1 MRQGDTV
8 PLQDYL
14 TTLKS
19 HWVLILICALLGGGI
34 AYTYSQFVVPQYRSQ
49 ADVLVL
55 PARGDNPAE
64 LAQGANYV
72 NSLAQTYTLLA
83 VSPEVLEP
91 VIEELDLEMT
101 PNQLAR
107 TIDVEVPMDTYVIQ
121 IGVTS
126 PDKAQAQSVA
136 DAIADQLGHTVPD
149 VSPEGENGSPSVQV
163 TTIAAASDPAHPI
176 YPNTKKLGLIGIA
189 VGIAI
194 GAAVAIFRR
203 HFGSRLDTA
212 ADVTALTD
220 VGVLGEIPD
229 AGGRRGL
236 VRAVRNSP
244 QGRSAEALRQL
255 AASLRFINLGG
266 DRRVLMVTSGSAEEG
281 KTSISLGLALTI
293 AEAGSSVLYLEADL
307 RRPSAATHTGL
318 ETSVGVTDVLVGDTT
333 ISDAAQQWGHP
344 GLSVLAR
351 GAEPPNPGQILAS
364 DELGNLIS
372 SARDQFD
379 FVVVDSPPV
388 LVVSD
393 ALWLSAS
400 VDGTLLVARAGRTR
414 IADFQRTLEAMERA
428 EHPVIG
434 IVLDGVKAGSRS
446 PYVVED
452 STAPATP

>member
-1 MRQGDTV
+1 MKQGDTV

-19 HWVLILICALLGGGI
+19 HWALILICALLGGGA
-34 AYTYSQFVVPQYRSQ
+34 AYAYSQFVVPQYRSQ

-83 VSPEVLEP
+83 VSPEVLDP
-91 VIEELDLEMT
+91 VIDELGLDVT
-101 PNQLAR
+101 SRQLAR
-107 TIDVEVPMDTYVIQ
+107 SIDVDVPLDTYVIQ
-121 IGVTS
+121 VGVTS
-126 PDKAQAQSVA
+126 PDKDLARETAG
-136 DAIADQLGHTVPD
+136 AIAEQLSHTVPD
-149 VSPEGENGSPSVQV
+149 VSPTGEDGEPSVQV
-163 TTIAAASDPAHPI
+163 TTIADASDPLYPI
-176 YPNTKKLGLIGIA
+176 YPNTRKLGLIGIA

-194 GAAVAIFRR
+194 GVALAIFRR
-203 HFGSRLDTA
+203 HFGSRLETA
-212 ADVTALTD
+212 ADVAALTD
-220 VGVLGEIPD
+220 IGVLGEIPD
-229 AGGRRGL
+229 AGGKRDL
-236 VRAVRNSP
+236 VRAVRASP
-244 QGRSAEALRQL
+244 QGRAAESLRKL

-266 DRRVLMVTSGSAEEG
+266 ERRVFMVTSGSAEEG

-318 ETSVGVTDVLVGDTT
+318 ETSVGVTDILVGDTT

-372 SARDQFD
+372 SARSQFD
-379 FVVVDSPPV
+379 FVIVDSPPV
-388 LVVSD
+388 LAVSD

-400 VDGTLLVARAGRTR
+400 VDGTLLVARAGRTK
-414 IADFQRTLEAMERA
+414 ITDFQRTLEAMERA

-446 PYVVED
+446 PYVKED
-452 STAPATP
+452 SSALTAP

>member
-1 MRQGDTV
+1 
-8 PLQDYL
+8 
-14 TTLKS
+14 
-19 HWVLILICALLGGGI
+19 
-34 AYTYSQFVVPQYRSQ
+34 
-49 ADVLVL
+49 
-55 PARGDNPAE
+55 
-64 LAQGANYV
+64 
-72 NSLAQTYTLLA
+72 
-83 VSPEVLEP
+83 
-91 VIEELDLEMT
+91 
-101 PNQLAR
+101 

-281 KTSISLGLALTI
+281 KTSISLGL
-293 AEAGSSVLYLEADL
+293 
-307 RRPSAATHTGL
+307 
-318 ETSVGVTDVLVGDTT
+318 
-333 ISDAAQQWGHP
+333 
-344 GLSVLAR
+344 
-351 GAEPPNPGQILAS
+351 
-364 DELGNLIS
+364 
-372 SARDQFD
+372 
-379 FVVVDSPPV
+379 
-388 LVVSD
+388 
-393 ALWLSAS
+393 
-400 VDGTLLVARAGRTR
+400 
-414 IADFQRTLEAMERA
+414 
-428 EHPVIG
+428 
-434 IVLDGVKAGSRS
+434 
-446 PYVVED
+446 
-452 STAPATP
+452 

>member
-1 MRQGDTV
+1 M

-19 HWVLILICALLGGGI
+19 HWALILICALLGAGV
-34 AYTYSQFVVPQYRSQ
+34 AYAYSQVVVPQYRSQ

-91 VIEELDLEMT
+91 VIDELGLETT
-101 PNQLAR
+101 PNQLAKS
-107 TIDVEVPMDTYVIQ
+107 IDVEVPMDTYVLQ
-121 IGVTS
+121 IGVTG
-126 PDKAQAQSVA
+126 PDKELARDVA
-136 DAIADQLGHTVPD
+136 DAIADQLSLTVPE
-149 VSPEGENGSPSVQV
+149 VSPEGDDGRPSVQV
-163 TTIAAASDPAHPI
+163 TTIAAASNPSYPI

-189 VGIAI
+189 IGVAVGV
-194 GAAVAIFRR
+194 AVAIFRR
-203 HFGSRLDTA
+203 HFGSRLDSG
-212 ADVTALTD
+212 ADVNTVTD
-220 VGVLGEIPD
+220 IGVLGEIPD

-236 VRAVRNSP
+236 VRAIRNSP

-281 KTSISLGLALTI
+281 KTSVSLGLALTI

-344 GLSVLAR
+344 GLSVLSR

-364 DELGNLIS
+364 DELGHLIN
-372 SARDQFD
+372 SAREQFD

-388 LVVSD
+388 LAVSD
-393 ALWLSAS
+393 ALWLSAN

-414 IADFQRTLEAMERA
+414 IADFRRTLDAMERA
-428 EHPVIG
+428 DHPVIG
-434 IVLDGVKAGSRS
+434 IVLDGVKGGRRS
-446 PYVVED
+446 PYVIED
-452 STAPATP
+452 STAPGTP